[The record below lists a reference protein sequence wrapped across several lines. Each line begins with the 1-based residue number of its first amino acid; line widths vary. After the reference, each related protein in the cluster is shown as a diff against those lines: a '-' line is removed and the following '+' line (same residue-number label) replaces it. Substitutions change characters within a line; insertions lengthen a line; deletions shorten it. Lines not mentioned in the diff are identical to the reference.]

1 MEEDARSLRS
11 AIVDLISIYLEIIA
25 ALRCDDAMVHVVVDL
40 VVGDGEVVR
49 VIVGVETVL
58 VIVVHLVV
66 RPHAAL
72 CPRHDVP
79 PGLMQAQE
87 SGSEMKTTHK
97 MGGKHE

>member
-11 AIVDLISIYLEIIA
+11 AVVDLISIYLEIVA
-25 ALRCDDAMVHVVVDL
+25 ALRGNDAMVHVVVDL

-72 CPRHDVP
+72 CPRHMYHQD
-79 PGLMQAQE
+79 
-87 SGSEMKTTHK
+87 
-97 MGGKHE
+97 